1 MKNNSGLVGRLINS
15 NNWDPDINVVEQLN
29 EFIDVKIKEL
39 EPKRIDTYNLNNE
52 SKKII
57 GIKNLL
63 YVLYN

>member
-39 EPKRIDTYNLNNE
+39 EPQRIDTYNLNNE
-52 SKKII
+52 SKILNQNQCLI
-57 GIKNLL
+57 
-63 YVLYN
+63 